1 MTTPAPGTEKWNNLP
16 ILRRAARFPE
26 MLRRWWVW
34 VVALCLLTAGAV
46 TLVMAPSNAQQRPG
60 KQGAS
65 AAARA
70 LPVVAVAA
78 KKGEIKV
85 YLNALGTVT
94 PLNTVTVKSRVD
106 GQLMRITFQEGQ
118 VVKAGELLAEVD
130 PRPFQVQLTQ
140 AEGQMARDLALL
152 QNAQIDLERYRT
164 LFSQD
169 SVAKQQLDTQA
180 ALVRQYE
187 GTVKV
192 DQGQIDNARL
202 QLTYARITAPLGGRL
217 GLRQVD
223 VGNIVHASDTN
234 GLVVIT
240 QMQPIGVVF
249 AIPED
254 NVPAVMKKLRAGE
267 KLPVE
272 AFDRAQKTKLAS
284 GTLLTVDNQIDP
296 TTGTVKLKAQFPN
309 DDFGLFPNQFVNVR
323 MLVDILRDATLVP
336 TAALQRGTQGTF
348 VYVVQAENTVTVR
361 PVKVGPSQNDMAAV
375 DSGVAPGEM
384 VVVDGAD
391 KLREGAPVE
400 LISKDAA
407 APKNG
412 GQSGGGGKRH
422 QGGGNAAPAASK

>member
-1 MTTPAPGTEKWNNLP
+1 MITTPAPEAEKSDDLSV
-16 ILRRAARFPE
+16 LRPATRFRE
-26 MLRRWWVW
+26 VLRRWRLWVAGFCLLATGA
-34 VVALCLLTAGAV
+34 VALL
-46 TLVMAPSNAQQRPG
+46 MPPSNAQQRPA
-60 KQGAS
+60 GAG
-65 AAARA
+65 ARA
-70 LPVVAVAA
+70 LPVVATAA

-94 PLNTVTVKSRVD
+94 ALNTVTVKSRVD
-106 GQLMRITFQEGQ
+106 GQLMRVAFQEGQ
-118 VVKAGELLAEVD
+118 MVKSGELLAEVD

-152 QNAQIDLERYRT
+152 HNAQIDLERYRT
-164 LFSQD
+164 LFAQD
-169 SVAKQQLDTQA
+169 SVAKQQLDTQE

-187 GTVKV
+187 GTVKA

-202 QLTYARITAPLGGRL
+202 QLTYARITAPIGGRL

-240 QMQPIGVVF
+240 QMQPIAVVF

-254 NVPAVMKKLRAGE
+254 NVPSVMKKLRAGE

-272 AFDRAQKTKLAS
+272 AFDRAQKAKLAS

-309 DDFGLFPNQFVNVR
+309 DDYGLFPNQFVNVR
-323 MLVDILRDATLVP
+323 MLVDILRDATIAP
-336 TAALQRGTQGTF
+336 TAALQRGTQGAF
-348 VYVVQAENTVTVR
+348 VYVVNADNTVTVR
-361 PVKVGPSQNDMAAV
+361 PVKVGPSQNEMAAI
-375 DSGVAPGEM
+375 DTGVAPGEM

-391 KLREGAPVE
+391 KLREGASVE
-400 LISKDAA
+400 LITKDATV
-407 APKNG
+407 PKEG
-412 GQSGGGGKRH
+412 GRANGGGKRH
-422 QGGGNAAPAASK
+422 AGGGTAAPATPK